1 MIYTTTLLS
10 RGSLL
15 GSLINKVRQV
25 VAKSADTAH
34 TIPIDNNLTPTSNT
48 NRPLAAA
55 SISHTAVHQSKTLEE
70 RVGAPPR
77 PKKPL
82 TPYFRFM
89 RDMRPQ
95 LIAQDPK
102 ITQIEIVQEL
112 SRKWVTVDPKLKQ
125 QLQSEYKKDQEI
137 YVAQRTKY
145 DAKLTDEQRNN
156 IKQLKQELLDAKER
170 KQLRKRIK
178 ELGRPKKPA
187 SAFLRFVASERT
199 NTPQTSQQTY
209 REWHQKATAKWAR
222 LSDDEKAI
230 FLSES
235 RKELDQYKCVERT
248 HDSDSIKTNPSL
260 FNFVLQ
266 KSHFHLGGENDT
278 SGPHRRCAP
287 WQPHRSA

>member
-25 VAKSADTAH
+25 VAKSADTAN
-34 TIPIDNNLTPTSNT
+34 TIPIDNNFTPTSNT

-55 SISHTAVHQSKTLEE
+55 SISHSSVHQSKTLEE

-89 RDMRPQ
+89 RDMRPK
-95 LIAQDPK
+95 LVDQDPK
-102 ITQIEIVQEL
+102 ISQIEIVQEL
-112 SRKWVTVDPKLKQ
+112 SRKWATVDPQLKQ
-125 QLQSEYKKDQEI
+125 KLQSEYKKEQEI

-145 DAKLTDEQRNN
+145 DAKLTDEQRSN

-170 KQLRKRIK
+170 KQLRKRVK

-209 REWHQKATAKWAR
+209 REWHQKATAKWSR
-222 LSDDEKAI
+222 LSDDEKAV

-235 RKELDQYKCVERT
+235 RKELDQYKCVELRLQ
-248 HDSDSIKTNPSL
+248 ILKTNP
-260 FNFVLQ
+260 
-266 KSHFHLGGENDT
+266 
-278 SGPHRRCAP
+278 
-287 WQPHRSA
+287 